1 MWQRRIFLSVFL
13 SPSGPRLDSLA
24 THLFPAAPG
33 PAAGGR
39 PSGPHRVLYP
49 YQKVSSTFATPPPY
63 TPSTI
68 FFYFIIRP
76 DLRRVRLLPSP
87 LERER
92 GGERGL
98 CLTLFS
104 PACTYPPS
112 PLSLSLVRHSWSL
125 LLLLPSPLLHFYTS
139 LFEKRFASRLTKKL
153 ESRID
158 TKKRFFSLS
167 LFLRVFI

>member
-1 MWQRRIFLSVFL
+1 MWQRRIFLCCVSFSL
-13 SPSGPRLDSLA
+13 GPEARFVGHASFSSSA
-24 THLFPAAPG
+24 G
-33 PAAGGR
+33 PGGR

-49 YQKVSSTFATPPPY
+49 YQKSFFYLCHATPPY

-68 FFYFIIRP
+68 SFYFIIRP

-87 LERER
+87 LSRER
-92 GGERGL
+92 AFASHSFL
-98 CLTLFS
+98 QLVLM
-104 PACTYPPS
+104 P
-112 PLSLSLVRHSWSL
+112 PLSFSLSRSSFVVSSSS
-125 LLLLPSPLLHFYTS
+125 PPLLHFYTS

-158 TKKRFFSLS
+158 TKRFFSLS